1 MKTILI
7 MGLLTISS
15 TVFSA
20 VVKSYDVENRC
31 DLYRVINETSKEKQK
46 NETIVTT
53 KSVYGLGINDLDI
66 DFEAHEAKVNVVMNI
81 VMGFNLPLV
90 EGKTSI
96 DEKNSQIKMLTN
108 QLNRKLSLLENI
120 CITKDNRIIY
130 GKVMEAN

>member
-53 KSVYGLGINDLDI
+53 KSVYRL
-66 DFEAHEAKVNVVMNI
+66 
-81 VMGFNLPLV
+81 
-90 EGKTSI
+90 
-96 DEKNSQIKMLTN
+96 
-108 QLNRKLSLLENI
+108 
-120 CITKDNRIIY
+120 
-130 GKVMEAN
+130 